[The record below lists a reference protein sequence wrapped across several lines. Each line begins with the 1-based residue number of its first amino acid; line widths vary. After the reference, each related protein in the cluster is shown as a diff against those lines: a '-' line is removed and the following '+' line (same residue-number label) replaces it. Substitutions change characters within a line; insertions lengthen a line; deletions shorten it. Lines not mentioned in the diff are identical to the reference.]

1 MLGLVHQFTFAQV
14 SVTDK
19 QGDKIV
25 LMPDG
30 TWKYADN
37 NKQASV
43 SNTVKA
49 KLVYSNHLFLPQ
61 ECLVLYLF
69 LNLFP

>member
-1 MLGLVHQFTFAQV
+1 MRLKYLLISFFLIGLVHQVSFAQV

-19 QGDKIV
+19 KGDKII

-30 TWKYADN
+30 TWKYADSD
-37 NKQASV
+37 KQASV

-49 KLVYSNHLFLPQ
+49 QQQTGQIGRAHV
-61 ECLVLYLF
+61 
-69 LNLFP
+69 